1 MLIPSIA
8 LAKAPTLLSQIAV
21 SEMLGETSIDGFV
34 ARIKNPTHA
43 VKVRVGL
50 VLFIQYLMTALRL
63 C

>member
-1 MLIPSIA
+1 MPSIA

-43 VKVRVGL
+43 FKG
-50 VLFIQYLMTALRL
+50 
-63 C
+63 